1 MFDDAMLMCY
11 IVYVCVC
18 VYIAFFKIRFGKKS
32 RETMYDATFIAYEDD
47 SPDDKPLI
55 TLIKTK
61 DPC

>member
-1 MFDDAMLMCY
+1 MF
-11 IVYVCVC
+11 
-18 VYIAFFKIRFGKKS
+18 IRFGKKS
-32 RETMYDATFIAYEDD
+32 RATMYDATFIAYEDD

>member
-1 MFDDAMLMCY
+1 
-11 IVYVCVC
+11 
-18 VYIAFFKIRFGKKS
+18 
-32 RETMYDATFIAYEDD
+32 MYDATFIAYEDD